1 MTLSHLI
8 RDCKAK
14 AKGLSGDFTSLSD
27 SERLSNKI
35 RREAFRMIGSDKL
48 STALGAPPATW
59 RAKECEQMKHIHR
72 CFRNAFTKDEN
83 SDLVKEVDLAE
94 LTDKDTFG
102 VLFSSNVSE
111 LKGNSVF
118 SPEEM
123 GAGHEKEGKGEG
135 EDDINNE
142 EEPRDEEWFLP
153 KNSPLRSK
161 GGDLKAP
168 LNVPFKDHDS
178 FLQSCE
184 FDQWREIFQQQSQD
198 HFLSEV
204 AKSLV
209 AHVCTSQA
217 RKELRVRHGSVP
229 AGKLLRKKR
238 EHITPL
244 ALVLHE
250 IKLWAAHK
258 LRNASVFEEETFKDI
273 RKRIRYIEALSQK
286 EVWGNAAGML
296 QQGMRPI
303 AHDKLF
309 RLFLTTKEDLKR
321 AEDYAYRGFCRRS
334 SREKLKRMSNLMKE
348 VILREIRLLSYAF
361 TLRAKLSDPKTKRLQ
376 PLSLLNNLQNQGFV
390 DYRNFV
396 NVCMYEL
403 FQMPLVQAALTSD
416 YETEQ
421 AKNSLEDLSLWTA
434 SNLFC
439 SPTDEGEPEFHQ
451 DAVSLLPMVYVTTA
465 PKLSQRLKENDPHA
479 KQPLAPSKHLK
490 AMKKAFGD
498 TETVKEIMKAFMKT
512 CAALQDLMPSLFA
525 MYKLWGIAGDG
536 GDFTVYDTL
545 RAQVIRVMSN
555 TISRV
560 YAVQSSSKQL
570 MSRIGELCKQNEEL
584 MVKKRLKT
592 RKAEYKPAWITNHY
606 YLRTE
611 LLPLEKRGFAE
622 TYKQLWEIAKDAWEY
637 NLSAEQLDE
646 KVASVKQMCDT
657 ITGGGE
663 IDYSGSIR
671 TRDVIR
677 VGHEDDWLNSRGK
690 NHSGAA
696 KKVKKPMKD
705 EDSDLSSDEEYSDDD
720 SY

>member
-1 MTLSHLI
+1 
-8 RDCKAK
+8 
-14 AKGLSGDFTSLSD
+14 
-27 SERLSNKI
+27 
-35 RREAFRMIGSDKL
+35 
-48 STALGAPPATW
+48 
-59 RAKECEQMKHIHR
+59 MKHIHR
-72 CFRNAFTKDEN
+72 CYRNAFTRDEN

-102 VLFSSNVSE
+102 VLFSNTVSE
-111 LKGNSVF
+111 GKGNSVF

-123 GAGHEKEGKGEG
+123 GGGNAEKGGGQRGREG
-135 EDDINNE
+135 EEDDGNQE

-168 LNVPFKDHDS
+168 LNIPFKDHDA

-209 AHVCTSQA
+209 AHICTSQA

-258 LRNASVFEEETFKDI
+258 LRNASVFEEETFRDI
-273 RKRIRYIEALSQK
+273 RKRIRYIESLSQK

-321 AEDYAYRGFCRRS
+321 AEDYSYRGFCRRS

-348 VILREIRLLSYAF
+348 VILREIRLLSSVF

-376 PLSLLNNLQNQGFV
+376 PLSLLNNVQNQGFV
-390 DYRNFV
+390 DYRNMV

-403 FQMPLVQAALTSD
+403 FQLPLVQAALTSD
-416 YETEQ
+416 YETPE
-421 AKNSLEDLSLWTA
+421 ARSSLEDLSLWTA

-439 SPTDEGEPEFHQ
+439 SPSEEGEPEFHQ
-451 DAVSLLPMVYVTTA
+451 DPVSLLPMVYVTTA
-465 PKLSQRLKENDPHA
+465 PKLTQLLKENDPHA
-479 KQPLAPSKHLK
+479 SPPLAPSKHLK
-490 AMKKAFGD
+490 ALKKAFGD
-498 TETVKEIMKAFMKT
+498 MDTVDEIMKAFLKT
-512 CAALQDLMPSLFA
+512 AAAVQDLMPSLFA

-560 YAVQSSSKQL
+560 YAVQTSSKLL
-570 MSRIGELCKQNEEL
+570 MTRIAELCKKNEEL

-592 RKAEYKPAWITNHY
+592 RKAEYKPAWITNYY

-611 LLPLEKRGFAE
+611 VLPLEKKGFAE
-622 TYKQLWEIAKDAWEY
+622 TFKQLWEIAKDAWEY
-637 NLSAEQLDE
+637 NLTAEQLDE
-646 KVASVKQMCDT
+646 KVDSVKRMCDA
-657 ITGGGE
+657 ITGE
-663 IDYSGSIR
+663 TEVDYSGSIR

-677 VGHEDDWLNSRGK
+677 VGHEDDWLNSRGIK
-690 NHSGAA
+690 KKAA
-696 KKVKKPMKD
+696 KKKVAKAKE